1 MRISRVLLRIGICI
15 IIIGLAIFLAN
26 LTSTVHGSIRS
37 MSFEVSANGTY
48 IVVTSLQNHPYEIRI
63 LVPKHFNGTFYILNP
78 ESIKKLTEG
87 TKTPTLEQTLEGP
100 ILIDFT
106 PNRRGAYMFLMESK
120 VSEIVSGSIGLVEK
134 EAISQD
140 LLVDSTIIILSGLAI
155 MLMAAL
161 SKHLSRHQNERH
173 RIPKRHLHR
182 LRPVNKTENTHK
194 QDRRPQRNHKGMGT
208 KPRRNPNK
216 KRSNKTTQ
224 NSHRQ
229 EPDRAKPNP
238 SAYNSVEAANA
249 QGNTRKSKP
258 KKYKFMLKRW

>member
-1 MRISRVLLRIGICI
+1 MIELHNR
-15 IIIGLAIFLAN
+15 
-26 LTSTVHGSIRS
+26 
-37 MSFEVSANGTY
+37 
-48 IVVTSLQNHPYEIRI
+48 PYEIRI
-63 LVPKHFNGTFYILNP
+63 LVPDDFNGTFCIFNY
-78 ESIKKLTEG
+78 EGIKKITED

-182 LRPVNKTENTHK
+182 LRLKHKTENTHK
-194 QDRRPQRNHKGMGT
+194 QNRRPQRNHKGMGT

-216 KRSNKTTQ
+216 RSPHTAPQ
-224 NSHRQ
+224 NCHRS
-229 EPDRAKPNP
+229 EPARTNP
-238 SAYNSVEAANA
+238 ATPTHHGANA
-249 QGNTRKSKP
+249 TNAESNTRKRKP
-258 KKYKFMLKRW
+258 KKYKFMPKRW